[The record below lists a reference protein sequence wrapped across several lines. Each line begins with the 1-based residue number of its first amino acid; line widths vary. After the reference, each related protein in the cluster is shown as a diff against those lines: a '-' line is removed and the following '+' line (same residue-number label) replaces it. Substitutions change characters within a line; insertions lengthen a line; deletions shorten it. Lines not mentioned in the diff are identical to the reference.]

1 MLLVELL
8 FAWMNKNF
16 VGVCLVIVSF
26 SKPNTFLYDHINTL
40 TRFEGGLLEQ
50 CLKLSEGF
58 AAALELADLMNTT
71 REPW

>member
-1 MLLVELL
+1 MLLVESL
-8 FAWMNKNF
+8 FALMNKNF
-16 VGVCLVIVSF
+16 AGVCLVLVSF
-26 SKPNTFLYDHINTL
+26 SKPNTFLYDHTNAL

-58 AAALELADLMNTT
+58 AAALELADLMDTT